1 MEEAVRQAVDFV
13 IPLVEAVG
21 ASVIVAG
28 VFVTFAFWVGSELR
42 LKSSSYEELGSGSR
56 GSSPSA
62 SSSSSARTSSARRC
76 RRASRRSG
84 GSGRSRR
91 SARCSTTSSRE
102 I

>member
-42 LKSSSYEELGSGSR
+42 LKSSS
-56 GSSPSA
+56 
-62 SSSSSARTSSARRC
+62 
-76 RRASRRSG
+76 
-84 GSGRSRR
+84 
-91 SARCSTTSSRE
+91 
-102 I
+102 